1 MSCVPFSSLLIPSN
15 FNMFD
20 LQRGAIGSKR
30 HDGLHSH
37 RTVKR
42 SDVFGN
48 RKQYFPIVLLQ
59 SVRTQSR
66 QSVPGIV
73 AFLAFRSRR
82 TQLIGLQDRLL
93 SNQVTSPVAFFGLW
107 IRSLFPHVVAR
118 PIHQAEK
125 VQKNSRRSDTI
136 HEYEHAPLLRHS
148 PANRHSPIPISHHS
162 LLCPTVLS
170 TVPVESTMRRV
181 RHA

>member
-73 AFLAFRSRR
+73 VFLAFRSRR
-82 TQLIGLQDRLL
+82 TRTGGAAHWFVRSSVVQPGNISSR
-93 SNQVTSPVAFFGLW
+93 FLW
-107 IRSLFPHVVAR
+107 SADKVSTFAR
-118 PIHQAEK
+118 CCA
-125 VQKNSRRSDTI
+125 T
-136 HEYEHAPLLRHS
+136 HS
-148 PANRHSPIPISHHS
+148 P
-162 LLCPTVLS
+162 
-170 TVPVESTMRRV
+170 RRKGGLKK
-181 RHA
+181 